1 MWVASFSLCF
11 ASFRYTLPY
20 YECWVI
26 NPKQIEHHT
35 SARNRLVRNIQNMLE
50 KYWATLST
58 S

>member
-1 MWVASFSLCF
+1 MWVASFPFVLRPSDTRSHTTNAGF
-11 ASFRYTLPY
+11 T
-20 YECWVI
+20 